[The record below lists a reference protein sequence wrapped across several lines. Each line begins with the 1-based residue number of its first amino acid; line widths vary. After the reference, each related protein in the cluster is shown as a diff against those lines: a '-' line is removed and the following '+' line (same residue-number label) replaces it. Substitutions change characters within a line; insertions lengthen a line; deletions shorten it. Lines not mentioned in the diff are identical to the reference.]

1 MRICMTGAAGIVG
14 QAVRPFLAQAFDEVV
29 LMTHRTPCENL
40 APNERVVQGDIQ
52 DRAFV
57 DSALAGIDGLIHLA
71 GLVGPDFTFEQ
82 VLGPN
87 LVGTYNL
94 FESCLANSIDNVIYA
109 SSHHA
114 IGFLPRG
121 FYDEKAPI
129 RADSWYGVSKAWGEV
144 LAAYYADKHGLNVVS
159 IRIGSV
165 TDKAMD
171 ERRTHTWNSP
181 RDLARLF
188 ELALKRKEK
197 GHRLV
202 YGASECPQP
211 FFDLS
216 SARDLGYEPMDYSH
230 DNLFDE
236 SLRNAVPD
244 LNDPQNLFIGGYFAS
259 GGLSPEAL
267 GRLRAEWKSA

>member
-1 MRICMTGAAGIVG
+1 MTGAAGIVG
-14 QAVRPFLAQAFDEVV
+14 KAVRPYLAKAFEEVV
-29 LMTHRTPCENL
+29 LMTHRTPCEDL
-40 APNERVVQGDIQ
+40 APNERVVKGDIQ
-52 DRAFV
+52 DRAYV
-57 DSALAGIDGLIHLA
+57 DSVLTDVDGVIHLA

-87 LVGTYNL
+87 VVGTYNL
-94 FESCLANSIDNVIYA
+94 FESALAHNHKQFIYA

-129 RADSWYGVSKAWGEV
+129 RADSWYGVSKAWGEI

-181 RDLARLF
+181 RDLAKLF
-188 ELALKRKEK
+188 ELGLKRTET
-197 GHRLV
+197 GHRMV
-202 YGASECPQP
+202 YGASKCPEP
-211 FFDLS
+211 FFDLT
-216 SARDLGYEPMDYSH
+216 SAKEMGYEPMDNSY
-230 DNLFDE
+230 DNLVDE

-244 LNDPQNLFIGGYFAS
+244 LDNPENLFVGGYFAS
-259 GGLSPEAL
+259 GGLTPEAL
-267 GRLRAEWKSA
+267 ERLKAEWEKT